1 MRREKLKTEF
11 LRLCK
16 KLQLGSPL
24 GTQPE
29 QEKKVTTFSLI
40 YRTAKLQ
47 LVYRPGIAVDSVV
60 SILYCRVYPDKN
72 SPLYLHLPQLLPV
85 LEQQDFR
92 ACYFPYIENTERMEC
107 CLNALAAILEPLIPM
122 LEQLGNSGEDRV
134 LMERWVR
141 EMNIRNMDPKKVL
154 QSGSDQQESFLWL
167 INSMED
173 GWIVRFTEF
182 APWRRYLFGEP
193 GKALAQ
199 YRKKKDLNAYEKA
212 LCAFLE
218 TPEGKI
224 FRPMPE
230 ECFAQKDL
238 VGFSAG
244 KDDIGTIF
252 KCSLVVYVVCAL
264 VACLAMG
271 MVQLISSWGTKCWF
285 GAPWWSGFVL
295 AALPPIVG
303 GIALRR
309 QIIPL
314 ISGKKA
320 KKKLEFDDI
329 INDTP
334 FLRRLSAV
342 VFGLFVA
349 ATVFLGVM
357 SSCDTMR
364 LYETYGQYTP
374 NMFVFEEFHYSD
386 ISEIY
391 YVKVQHNDDG
401 DEIHRPYYVIALED
415 GTLIA
420 LDGYASV
427 KETEEKVLPLLEPYG
442 VPIIELSSDYELPK

>member
-24 GTQPE
+24 GTLPGK
-29 QEKKVTTFSLI
+29 EKNVTTFSLI

-47 LVYRPGIAVDSVV
+47 LVYRPGTMAASVV
-60 SILYCRVYPDKN
+60 STLYCRVYPDKN
-72 SPLYLHLPQLLPV
+72 SPLYLHLPQLLPL
-85 LEQQDFR
+85 LERQDFR
-92 ACYFPYIENTERMEC
+92 ACYFPFIENAERMEC
-107 CLNALAAILEPLIPM
+107 CLNALVSILEPLIPA
-122 LEQLGNSGEDRV
+122 LEELGNSGDDRM

-154 QSGSDQQESFLWL
+154 QSGSDQQEAFLWL
-167 INSMED
+167 INSMEE
-173 GWIVRFTEF
+173 GWIARFTEF

-193 GKALAQ
+193 GKALVQ
-199 YRKKKDLNAYEKA
+199 YGKRKDLIAYEQA

-218 TPEGKI
+218 TPEGKA

-238 VGFSAG
+238 VGVSAG
-244 KDDIGTIF
+244 KDDMGTIF

-271 MVQLISSWGTKCWF
+271 LVQLISSWGTECWF

-329 INDTP
+329 TNDTP

-342 VFGLFVA
+342 VFVLFVA
-349 ATVFLGVM
+349 ATVFFGVM

-374 NMFVFEEFHYSD
+374 NMFVFEEFQYPD
-386 ISEIY
+386 ISTIY
-391 YVKVQHNDDG
+391 YVEVQHNADG
-401 DEIHRPYYVIALED
+401 DEIDRPYYVIALED
-415 GTLIA
+415 GTLID

-427 KETEEKVLPLLEPYG
+427 KETEEKVLPLLQPYG
-442 VPIIELSSDYELPK
+442 VPIVELNSDYELPK